1 MSLKK
6 IRFGELE
13 LKLLYALEEKE
24 RVFLGSKDIQSIL
37 GVSKVSANKTAS
49 RLTRK
54 KRLIRL
60 RKGLYLFAPFKS
72 GAQGLWTEHALAV
85 LSHLFGSKEEYSISY
100 WTGLSHYSLTEQL
113 PLGVQVKVTR
123 LKRGFKALGSKF
135 QFILVKKIG
144 EIKVEKAG
152 SKELRFATVEQLV
165 VDCLARPK
173 YCGGVEE
180 VAKAIWNYRSKMNW
194 GQLVKLAR
202 ESNDAVP
209 RRLGFIIQKLGLK
222 IPQELRKKY
231 DGLRLLDPSVGVNAS
246 SKSKEWGLKVN
257 VDTDNL
263 VGWMKY

>member
-6 IRFGELE
+6 LRLGELE

-24 RVFLGSKDIQSIL
+24 RVFLSSRDIRSIL

-54 KRLIRL
+54 KRLIRI

-72 GAQGLWTEHALAV
+72 GAEGLWSEHALAV
-85 LSHLFGSKEEYSISY
+85 LPYLFGRKEDYSISY
-100 WTGLSHYSLTEQL
+100 WTALGHYGLTEQL

-123 LKRGFKALGSKF
+123 LKRSFRALGANF
-135 QFILVKKIG
+135 QFILVKNVG
-144 EIKVEKAG
+144 ENKLEKTG
-152 SKELRFATVEQLV
+152 SNELRFATVEQLV

-173 YCGGVEE
+173 YCGGIEE
-180 VAKAIWNYRSKMNW
+180 AAKAIWNYRGKMDW
-194 GQLVKLAR
+194 SQLVKLAV

-222 IPQELRKKY
+222 VPRGLGKKY
-231 DGLRLLDPSVGVNAS
+231 AGLRLLDPSAGENTS
-246 SKSKEWGLKVN
+246 SKSKEWGLTVN
-257 VDTDNL
+257 IDPDNL
-263 VGWMKY
+263 VGWTNY